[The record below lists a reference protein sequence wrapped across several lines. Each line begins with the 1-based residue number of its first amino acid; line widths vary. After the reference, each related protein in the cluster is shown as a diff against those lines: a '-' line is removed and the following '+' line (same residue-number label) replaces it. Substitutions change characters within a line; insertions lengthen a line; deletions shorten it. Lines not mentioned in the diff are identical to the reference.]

1 MIQRMKIH
9 DCAFKLI
16 TFSVSLNFYCQSVV
30 F

>member
-1 MIQRMKIH
+1 MKIH